1 VGPGK
6 QFLVHRSYFNQRVTE
21 SDEAVAKVIINV
33 AVGDSEGW
41 DPGLMY
47 VAISWAR
54 LGSCLAFE
62 SMPSFER
69 F

>member
-1 VGPGK
+1 MTVGPGK
-6 QFLVHRSYFNQRVTE
+6 QFLVHRSYFNQRVR
-21 SDEAVAKVIINV
+21 DEAVAKVIIN
-33 AVGDSEGW
+33 VGDSEGW

-62 SMPSFER
+62 SMP
-69 F
+69 